1 MSKNPRS
8 MPLHEWQE
16 KHRSSKST
24 TTAKDGTDGWV
35 KPQPC
40 HVCSKVVPGAYGHT
54 TLQAVVWSCSAV
66 CERAVQ
72 TMRKE
77 YYAARHPREVAPA
90 PAG

>member
-1 MSKNPRS
+1 MSKSNRS
-8 MPLHEWQE
+8 QKLHEWQASQ
-16 KHRSSKST
+16 RPSKST
-24 TTAKDGTDGWV
+24 TTAKDSTDGWV
-35 KPQPC
+35 QPRPC
-40 HVCSKVVPGAYGHT
+40 HVCGEVVPGAYGHT
-54 TLQAVVWSCSAV
+54 TLQEVVWSCSAV